1 MCEKIKQGQKSL
13 KKMPDLQQN
22 YGKKHIYFTDEMQ
35 LDLKRSNGTRTASKR
50 RWSRQ
55 GRRPVCKVKI
65 GYEWGYLF
73 VALCPASGDLFA
85 CYCSHLDKAC
95 FGYFMQEFTTHLQA
109 KAMSSSILLIGDKA
123 TAHQQRLLPAGIDW
137 QSLPTAC
144 PELNPV
150 ERFFE
155 ELRKVIANRIFE
167 DKNQIEQCLSF
178 YINQYQIQPEQ
189 IIQLTQFTW
198 LK

>member
-1 MCEKIKQGQKSL
+1 MCEKTKQAKKLL
-13 KKMPDLQQN
+13 KKMPNWQQD
-22 YGKKHIYFTDEMQ
+22 YGQKQIYFTDEM
-35 LDLKRSNGTRTASKR
+35 RYGTRTASKR

-55 GRRPVCKVKI
+55 GRRPICKVKI

-73 VALCPASGDLFA
+73 VALCPATADLFA

-95 FGYFMQEFTTHLQA
+95 FKYFIQEFNTHLQE
-109 KAMSSSILLIGDKA
+109 KAIPSPLLLIGDKA
-123 TAHQQRLLPAGIDW
+123 TAHQQSLLPDNIHW

-155 ELRKVIANRIFE
+155 ELRKILANRIFE
-167 DKNQIEQCLSF
+167 DKEQIEQCLTF
-178 YINQYQIQPEQ
+178 WINEYQKQSEQ

-198 LK
+198 LNYVS

>member
-1 MCEKIKQGQKSL
+1 MCAKIKQAKKAL
-13 KKMPDLQQN
+13 KKMPDLQAQ
-22 YGKKHIYFTDEMQ
+22 YGNKHIYFTDEM
-35 LDLKRSNGTRTASKR
+35 RYGTRTACKR

-73 VALCPASGDLFA
+73 VALCPANGDLFA
-85 CYCSHLDKAC
+85 CYCSHLDSAC
-95 FGYFMQEFTTHLQA
+95 FRYFMQEFATHLQG
-109 KAMSSSILLIGDKA
+109 KAMASSVLLIGDKA
-123 TAHQQRLLPAGIDW
+123 TAHQQSLLPEGIDW

-155 ELRKVIANRIFE
+155 ELRKVLANRIFE
-167 DKNQIEQCLSF
+167 DKNQVECCLTLWLKH
-178 YINQYQIQPEQ
+178 YQKQPNKLM
-189 IIQLTQFTW
+189 QLTQFAW
-198 LK
+198 LIYAT

>member
-1 MCEKIKQGQKSL
+1 
-13 KKMPDLQQN
+13 MPDLTES
-22 YGKKHIYFTDEMQ
+22 YGKKHIYFTDEM
-35 LDLKRSNGTRTASKR
+35 RYGTRTAAKR

-73 VALCPASGDLFA
+73 LALCPATADMFA
-85 CYCSHLDKAC
+85 CYCSHLDKTC
-95 FGYFMQEFTTHLQA
+95 FEYFITEFNKHLQA
-109 KAMSSSILLIGDKA
+109 KAIASSVLLIGDKA
-123 TAHQQRLLPAGIDW
+123 TAHQGSLLPDSIHW

-155 ELRKVIANRIFE
+155 ELRKILANRIFE
-167 DKNQIEQCLSF
+167 DKRQVEQCLTF
-178 YINQYQIQPEQ
+178 WLNDYQKQPEQ

-198 LK
+198 LNYAF

>member
-1 MCEKIKQGQKSL
+1 
-13 KKMPDLQQN
+13 MPDWQQA
-22 YGKKHIYFTDEMQ
+22 YTQKQIYFTHEM
-35 LDLKRSNGTRTASKR
+35 RYGTRTASKR

-73 VALCPASGDLFA
+73 VALCPATADLFA

-95 FGYFMQEFTTHLQA
+95 FKYFTQEFSTHLQE
-109 KAMSSSILLIGDKA
+109 KAITSPVLLIGDKA
-123 TAHQQRLLPAGIDW
+123 TAHQTSLLPDSIHW
-137 QSLPTAC
+137 HSLPTAC

-155 ELRKVIANRIFE
+155 ELRKILANRIFE
-167 DKNQIEQCLSF
+167 DKNQVEQCLTF
-178 YINQYQIQPEQ
+178 WINDYQKQPDTL
-189 IIQLTQFTW
+189 IQLTQFAW
-198 LK
+198 LYHAT